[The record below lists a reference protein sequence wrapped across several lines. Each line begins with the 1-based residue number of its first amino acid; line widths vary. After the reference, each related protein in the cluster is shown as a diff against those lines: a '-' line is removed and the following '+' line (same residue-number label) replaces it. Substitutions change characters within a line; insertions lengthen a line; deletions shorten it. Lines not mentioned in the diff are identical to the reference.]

1 MIRFETAEGR
11 KDVTLG
17 EIEKTITVSKLLH
30 EKEIQITETDG
41 LSELFEAIS
50 ILNALGCKTELDEN
64 SQSIRVKCWERTA
77 NNKRQD

>member
-17 EIEKTITVSKLLH
+17 EIEKAITVAKLLH

-64 SQSIRVKCWERTA
+64 SQSIRVRIREGK
-77 NNKRQD
+77 